1 MSFVDHRGVLGR
13 LVKRAVD
20 VIIALIALLIT
31 LPALVFAAAGI
42 KIASQGPVLYK
53 ARRVGKNGQ
62 TFYMLKF
69 RTMHVNSDRA
79 SAITAPSDS
88 RIFGFGVFLRRLKI
102 DEFPQFW
109 NILVGDMSLVGPRPE
124 DPKIVE
130 QDYVDWMQETLLV
143 SPGVTGPGSVYGYIF
158 GDALLDET
166 DTEGSYTRNLLP
178 PKLALERAY
187 MERAGLMSDLGYILL
202 TIWAIIA
209 HMLGRDVKLPQADIK
224 AALRWA
230 PQGPYHNSLK

>member
-1 MSFVDHRGVLGR
+1 MSFVDRRGILGR
-13 LVKRAVD
+13 LAKRGVD
-20 VIIALIALLIT
+20 GGVALIALLIT
-31 LPALVFAAAGI
+31 LPILLFAALGI
-42 KIASQGPVLYK
+42 KIVSPGPVFYK
-53 ARRVGKNGQ
+53 ARRIGKNGQ
-62 TFYMLKF
+62 PFCMLKF

-88 RIFGFGVFLRRLKI
+88 RIFGFGVWLRRLKI

-130 QDYVDWMQETLLV
+130 RDYVSWMHETLLV

-158 GDALLDET
+158 GDALLEET
-166 DTEGSYTRNLLP
+166 DPEGSYARNLLP

-187 MERAGLMSDLGYILL
+187 MERAGFISDLGYILL
-202 TIWAIIA
+202 TLWAIIA
-209 HMLGRDVKLPQADIK
+209 HMLGRDVHLPQTDIK
-224 AALRWA
+224 AALKWA